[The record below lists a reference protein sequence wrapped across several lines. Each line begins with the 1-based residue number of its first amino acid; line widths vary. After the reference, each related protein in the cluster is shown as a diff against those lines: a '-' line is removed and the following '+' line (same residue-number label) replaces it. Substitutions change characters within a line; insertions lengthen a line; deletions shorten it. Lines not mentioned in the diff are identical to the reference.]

1 METVRKKACI
11 AHGAHPLC
19 ETCLNV
25 KGGENVEYLKWSTE
39 DRIATITIARPPAN
53 ALASGLLKEISAVL
67 DEIEGNEEVRVIL
80 IHGEG
85 RFFSAG
91 ADIKEFT
98 TIKTGEDFGKLA
110 EYGQDLFERMEYFS
124 KPIIAAIHGAALG
137 GGLELAMACHF
148 RLVAENAKLGL
159 PELQLGLVPGF
170 AGSQRL
176 PRYVGVARAAE
187 MLFTSDPITGVEA
200 VQYGLANH
208 AYPEEE
214 LLENAYKLAGKIAK
228 KSPVSIG
235 AAIKLLNY
243 TKHEAFYK
251 GVKDEAKLFGDVFL
265 SEDGQEGIKAFLEK
279 RQPEFKGR

>member
-1 METVRKKACI
+1 M
-11 AHGAHPLC
+11 
-19 ETCLNV
+19 
-25 KGGENVEYLKWSTE
+25 EYLKWSSE
-39 DRIATITIARPPAN
+39 DRIATVTIARPPAN
-53 ALASGLLKEISAVL
+53 ALSSGLLKELSSVL
-67 DEIEGNEEVRVIL
+67 DEIESDQDMRVVL
-80 IHGEG
+80 IKGEG

-98 TIKTGEDFGKLA
+98 TIKTGEDFAKLA
-110 EYGQDLFERMEYFS
+110 EYGQELFERMEHYP

-148 RLVAENAKLGL
+148 RLVSENAKLGL

-187 MLFTSDPITGVEA
+187 MLFTSDPISGVEA

-208 AYPEEE
+208 AYPDEQ

-235 AAIKLLNY
+235 AAIKLLNHSK
-243 TKHEAFYK
+243 TESFYK
-251 GVKDEAKLFGDVFL
+251 GVKEEAQLFGKVFL
-265 SEDGQEGIKAFLEK
+265 SEDGQEGIQAFLEK
-279 RQPEFKGR
+279 REPDFKGR